1 MEENIFQPLE
11 EYYNR
16 LKSQDNEVENAIK
29 SFMVKHNITTYKMYM
44 KGGTRY
50 VDVIGNVAVERT
62 DVVNGTL
69 PFPFGKVS
77 GSFSCN
83 DCHLTSLE
91 NSPIEVGDC
100 FYCSGNKLESLEGAP
115 KKVGVKF
122 ECAANSKEFTSK
134 DIAKVSKVGHKVKVF
149 PLSPSV
155 TMWNGDGNYPT
166 KVEVDKFRIT
176 TYDNVGV
183 VIAIHVS
190 ADYYD
195 KSQGKS
201 MMNVSFWTKY
211 TTTPFDG
218 KMMKLDRVDGLE
230 DYLSSDVLC
239 KGLNNYFTKNINVL
253 IEGMDIADIDFYN
266 YDIPASKRS
275 LLEDGYSDLWTMIA
289 DSYSHYDRMWEFI
302 GDDWLDGVPILDLQV
317 FDAYSK
323 SKA

>member
-16 LKSQDNEVENAIK
+16 LKNQDNEVENAIK
-29 SFMVKHNITTYKMYM
+29 SFMAKHEITTYKMYM
-44 KGGTRY
+44 KGGKRY
-50 VDVIGNVAVERT
+50 VDVIGHVMMDWS
-62 DVVNGTL
+62 DVQNGTI

-83 DCHLTSLE
+83 DCQLTSLE
-91 NSPIEVGDC
+91 NGPIEVGDY
-100 FYCSGNKLESLEGAP
+100 FYCSGNKLETLDGAP
-115 KKVGVKF
+115 KKVGIRF
-122 ECAANSKEFTSK
+122 ECAGNKKDFTPK
-134 DIAKVSKVGHKVKVF
+134 DINKVAKVGHKVKVL
-149 PLSPSV
+149 PLTPSV
-155 TMWNGDGNYPT
+155 TMWNGDDGNYPT
-166 KVEVDKFRIT
+166 KVVVDKYRIT
-176 TYDNVGV
+176 TMDNVGV

-211 TTTPFDG
+211 NTTPFD
-218 KMMKLDRVDGLE
+218 KKVMKLDRVDGLE
-230 DYLSSDVLC
+230 DYLSPEVC
-239 KGLNNYFTKNINVL
+239 KGLNDFFTKNINVL
-253 IEGMDIADIDFYN
+253 IEGLDLADFDLYN

-275 LLEDGYSDLWTMIA
+275 LYEDGYSDLWTMIA
-289 DSYSHYDRMWEFI
+289 DSYSHYDHMWKFT
-302 GDDWLDGVPILDLQV
+302 GDDWLDGTPLLDLQV